1 MSVCVRFKEVVCR
14 FNPVIYKQKISNLLQ
29 MKVLK
34 FGGSSVATPQR
45 IQSVIEIIRP
55 CLDSNVAVV
64 FSAFGGV
71 TDTLIQ
77 ISSFALAGNNAY
89 KEKLAEIETRH
100 LDAVRELVSVQ
111 KQSSILAHVKIKMN
125 ELEDVL
131 HGVYLVKERTPRTL
145 DYIMSFGERLSAYI
159 IAEAMKDNG
168 IKAAYLDART
178 VIRTDDNFGQARVDF
193 ETTNRNIAEHFG
205 KQQAV
210 QIITGFIGSAESGE
224 TTTLGRSG
232 SDYTAAIF
240 AAALGAEALE
250 IWTDVDGMMTADP
263 RLVKKSF
270 TVPQMS
276 YEEAMELSHFGAK
289 VIFPA
294 TMQPAMV
301 NRIPIWI
308 KNTFNPSFR
317 GTVIHADSANGKL
330 IKGISSMNGI
340 SLLNVQGSGLLGVVG
355 VSMRLFATLARERIN
370 VILISQA
377 SSEHSICLAVESA
390 FAKAAKA
397 AVEKEFQHEI
407 RGEEIDEVQVQSGLS
422 IVAVVGDGMKHSPG
436 TSGRMFAALGKNGIN
451 VVAIAQGS
459 SERNISAVV
468 RQDDIAKAL
477 NALHEA
483 FFLSDRKLLNLFLVG
498 TGLIGSSLLQ
508 MIGEQFQK
516 LASENL
522 LEVNVAG
529 IANSRKMLFH
539 EDGLKMNVAIGEMKT
554 TGESMSMDSYVA
566 RMLALNLPNSI
577 FVDCTSSEEVTNHY
591 EEILNANISI
601 VTPNKKGNS
610 GSLGKYRALRAA
622 ALSRGVKFLFETNVG
637 AGLPVINTL
646 NDLLLSGDKVIS
658 IEGVL
663 SGTLNYIFSTYS
675 EGKKFSDV
683 VKDAKSRGYT
693 EPDPRDDL
701 SGMDVA
707 RKILILSRE
716 AGLPLELTDIKI
728 QNLVPA
734 DCGGDISVDEFFRRL
749 EKHDDHYQ
757 KLLAE
762 ASAKGEKLRYKAVL
776 SDGSVK
782 VQLGSVDNQ
791 HPFYSLSGS
800 DNIILLTTERY
811 HERPMVIRGPG
822 AGAAVTAA
830 GVFADIIRIGHYA
843 KKT

>member
-1 MSVCVRFKEVVCR
+1 
-14 FNPVIYKQKISNLLQ
+14 

-34 FGGSSVATPQR
+34 FGGSSVGTPQR
-45 IQSVIEIIRP
+45 IKSVIEILKP
-55 CLDSNVAVV
+55 YLSQEVAVV

-71 TDTLIQ
+71 TDQLIQ
-77 ISSFALAGNNAY
+77 ISSLALEGNAEY
-89 KEKLAEIETRH
+89 KQKLEQIEKRH
-100 LDAVRELVSVQ
+100 MDAVRDLIGVQ
-111 KQSSILAHVKIKMN
+111 KQSSILAQVKIKIN

-131 HGVYLVKERTPRTL
+131 HGVFLVKERTARTL

-159 IAEAMKDNG
+159 IAEAMKDQK
-168 IKAAYLDART
+168 IAAEYLDARL
-178 VIRTDDNFGQARVDF
+178 VIKTDNHFGYAKVDF
-193 ETTNRNIAEHFG
+193 ETTNKLIGDHFRHH
-205 KQQAV
+205 QDV
-210 QIITGFIGSAESGE
+210 QVITGFIGTSESGE

-240 AAALGAEALE
+240 ASALNASDLE

-308 KNTFNPSFR
+308 KNTFNPSFG
-317 GTVIHADSANGKL
+317 GTKIHADATNGKL

-340 SLLNVQGSGLLGVVG
+340 SLLNIQGSGLLGVVG
-355 VSMRLFATLARERIN
+355 VSMRLFATLAREKIN

-377 SSEHSICLAVESA
+377 SSEHSICIAIESDH
-390 FAKAAKA
+390 AKAAKHA
-397 AVEKEFQHEI
+397 IEKEFQNEV
-407 RGEEIDEVQVQSGLS
+407 RNEEIDEVQIEANLS

-436 TSGRMFAALGKNGIN
+436 TSGRMFSALGKNGIN

-468 RQDDIAKAL
+468 RQADVAKAL

-483 FFLSDRKLLNLFLVG
+483 FFLSDRKMLNLFLVG
-498 TGLIGSSLLQ
+498 TGLIGNTLLR
-508 MIGEQFQK
+508 MVNDQFGK
-516 LASENL
+516 LADENL
-522 LEVNVAG
+522 LEVSVVG
-529 IANSRKMLFH
+529 IANSKRMIFA
-539 EDGLKMNVAIGEMKT
+539 EDGLPLATCLDEMKQK
-554 TGESMSMDSYVA
+554 GETMNMGEFVE
-566 RMLALNLPNSI
+566 RMFSLNKPNSI
-577 FVDCTSSEEVTNHY
+577 FVDCTSSEEVTDFY
-591 EEILNANISI
+591 EEILSANISI
-601 VTPNKKGNS
+601 VTPNKKANS
-610 GSLGKYRALRAA
+610 GAQEKYRKLKSAA
-622 ALSRGVKFLFETNVG
+622 FKRGVKFLYETNVG

-663 SGTLNYIFSTYS
+663 SGTLNYIFSTYAS
-675 EGKKFSDV
+675 GKRFSDV
-683 VKDAKSRGYT
+683 VKEAKAKGYT

-701 SGMDVA
+701 SGKDVA

-716 AGLPLELTDIKI
+716 AGLDLELTDISI
-728 QNLVPA
+728 ENLVPN
-734 DCGGDISVDEFFRRL
+734 DCLGDITVDEFFKRL
-749 EKHDDHYQ
+749 ENHDLQYEM
-757 KLLAE
+757 LLKDA
-762 ASAKGEKLRYKAVL
+762 ASKGEKLRYKAVL
-776 SDGSVK
+776 KEGRVSVE
-782 VQLGSVDNQ
+782 LGSVNEH

-822 AGAAVTAA
+822 AGATVTAA
-830 GVFADIIRIGHYA
+830 GVFADVIRIGHYA
-843 KKT
+843 K